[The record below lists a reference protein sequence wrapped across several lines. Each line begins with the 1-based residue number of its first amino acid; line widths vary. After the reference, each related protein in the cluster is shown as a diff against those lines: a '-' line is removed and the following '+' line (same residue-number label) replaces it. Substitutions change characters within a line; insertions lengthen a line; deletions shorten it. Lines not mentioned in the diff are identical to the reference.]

1 MLNDLKIKRLKPRDE
16 LYRVADHSGLCL
28 EIRPSGSKFWR
39 YRYRFLTKAKM
50 LTIGQYPEI
59 TLAYARLKTM
69 EYREHLAKG
78 VDPSTHQKNERL
90 EAIKANNGTFRLVAN
105 EFMNSRKTQQSKEWE
120 QRRSSYF
127 EKDVYPLIGNKPV
140 HEIDSI
146 DIKNVLDSTM
156 ARIKKSG
163 RGTGE
168 VKGIFVRQI
177 IGEVME
183 YAIITKRISIDPT
196 YVLRGYIKQPEV
208 THARP
213 LTESEK
219 KELMSKLN
227 TYGGSIST
235 RNAIKAATYTWLRSI
250 EIRRGKKEYI
260 NFEDKT
266 WTIPAVSQADILA
279 GKRNMKKN
287 RMHVVPLSD
296 QAIEIIKE
304 QFSLYPDSEYIFA
317 EESSLLL
324 IYRPIYYAVRIII
337 STKLRRWY
345 PDHFFHIALPRHL
358 TIFNNL
364 FLSIDLTFCLS
375 KAWHPFLVELQ
386 YVLVDLK
393 SLVGNLLY
401 HRPHQ
406 YRQSQS
412 AHPMEIEQLSLQ

>member
-1 MLNDLKIKRLKPRDE
+1 MLNDLKIKRLKPREE
-16 LYRVADHSGLCL
+16 LYRMADHSGLCI
-28 EIRPSGSKFWR
+28 EVRPSGSKFWR

-50 LTIGQYPEI
+50 LTIGKYPEI
-59 TLAYARLKTM
+59 TLAYARLKTI
-69 EYREHLAKG
+69 EYREQLAKG
-78 VDPSTHQKNERL
+78 VDPIGHQKNERL
-90 EAIKANNGTFRLVAN
+90 EAIKANNGTFRLVAS
-105 EFMNSRKTQQSKEWE
+105 EFINSRKAQQSKEWE

-127 EKDVYPLIGNKPV
+127 EKDVYPLIGNKPI

-146 DIKNVLDSTM
+146 DIKTVLDSTM

-196 YVLRGYIKQPEV
+196 YVLRGYIKQPDV

-219 KELMSKLN
+219 KVLMLKLN
-227 TYGGSIST
+227 AYGGSIST
-235 RNAIKAATYTWLRSI
+235 RNAIKAAIYTWLRSI

-260 NFEDKT
+260 DFEDKT
-266 WTIPAVSQADILA
+266 WTIPAVSRADILA

-304 QFSLYPDSEYIFA
+304 QFALYPDSEYIFA
-317 EESSLLL
+317 GEDGEMMGKTTLNTALSNMKCKHPLN
-324 IYRPIYYAVRIII
+324 A
-337 STKLRRWY
+337 
-345 PDHFFHIALPRHL
+345 IAK
-358 TIFNNL
+358 F
-364 FLSIDLTFCLS
+364 
-375 KAWHPFLVELQ
+375 
-386 YVLVDLK
+386 
-393 SLVGNLLY
+393 
-401 HRPHQ
+401 
-406 YRQSQS
+406 
-412 AHPMEIEQLSLQ
+412 